1 MPETIPGRKC
11 KRLLGRYSRACRRR
25 FKALAA
31 KGVYSR
37 AVTTTETLIDDAYSD
52 LVVRTR
58 RTLYGLNAR

>member
-1 MPETIPGRKC
+1 
-11 KRLLGRYSRACRRR
+11 LGRYSRACRRR

-37 AVTTTETLIDDAYSD
+37 AVTTTETLIDDAYSE

-58 RTLYGLNAR
+58 HTLYGLNAR